1 MRIASSSPHDE
12 LLAEISLVMPCK
24 EHLPLY
30 CQLLFLLHQRIHHI
44 EDAQGVIER
53 PLFYGVTQ

>member
-1 MRIASSSPHDE
+1 MRIASSSSHHE

-24 EHLPLY
+24 ERLPLY
-30 CQLLFLLHQRIHHI
+30 CQLLFLLHQRIQHI
-44 EDAQGVIER
+44 GGAQVVIER